1 MSFYR
6 RLSIRKQIF
15 VALVAIVVITT
26 MAFGA
31 VLYAASSRTISQEYE
46 KAHAN
51 GIEVAGNLLDSNLR
65 SIIDEE
71 RSYLTNTT
79 FLENLARGTA
89 GSRTFPASTN
99 RAIVS
104 QMQKT
109 LFSGTAIRDAERFQP
124 AVHSAVFSYGQYSG
138 TGLGAG
144 RGGRQRKGVSLD
156 CLGI

>member
-31 VLYAASSRTISQEYE
+31 VLYAASSRTISQEYGDRRVPDLSGE
-46 KAHAN
+46 HQPGYCESDAEDALFGN
-51 GIEVAGNLLDSNLR
+51 GNPRYSCRQHGGECGICL
-65 SIIDEE
+65 
-71 RSYLTNTT
+71 
-79 FLENLARGTA
+79 
-89 GSRTFPASTN
+89 
-99 RAIVS
+99 
-104 QMQKT
+104 
-109 LFSGTAIRDAERFQP
+109 AERFQP

>member
-109 LFSGTAIRDAERFQP
+109 AERFQP